1 MRWEARGIGLRR
13 VQIRLLGWPT
23 MEGVRD
29 REREAHDSEVEYDE
43 NADEDFNPDKAVAED
58 AASSSDDE
66 EALRARTAPQSRK
79 RKSHD
84 AEDLDSGDEA
94 TIRDRKRK
102 RRRKDA
108 DAAEEAE
115 ESAGEGGFVRTR
127 AQRLVEKEERK
138 ERKRT
143 TVGEVTIN
151 VEDVWAEL
159 SQVPIGRAPTPAPV
173 HPADEDD
180 EQEVEK
186 APTDEEL
193 VTITRRIEY
202 AGEVTEV
209 EELVPR
215 TSKEAQ
221 AYLKQQRHDDGAPRP
236 TERPT
241 LRRPLKRPSLFEPNP
256 SATIRGVPPEKLR
269 LRAPSR
275 IDVELAETRRQEE
288 AKRKAEKM
296 TTVQKS
302 ALDWKEYVSRE
313 GIAEELEAY
322 KRSKGGYMAREDF
335 LGRAELARQE
345 AGRGARLKG

>member
-1 MRWEARGIGLRR
+1 
-13 VQIRLLGWPT
+13 

-29 REREAHDSEVEYDE
+29 REREAHDSETEYDE
-43 NADEDFNPDKAVAED
+43 NADEDFNPDKAVGED
-58 AASSSDDE
+58 GASSSDDKE
-66 EALRARTAPQSRK
+66 TLGARAAPQSQK
-79 RKSHD
+79 RKPDD

-108 DAAEEAE
+108 GAAEEAD
-115 ESAGEGGFVRTR
+115 ESSGAGGFVRTR

-151 VEDVWAEL
+151 VEDIWAEL
-159 SQVPIGRAPTPAPV
+159 SRVPIGRPPPPAPV
-173 HPADEDD
+173 HAVDEDG

-186 APTDEEL
+186 APADEEL

-215 TSKEAQ
+215 SAKEAQ
-221 AYLKQQRHDDGAPRP
+221 AYLKQQRHDADSTPQI
-236 TERPT
+236 ERPT

-275 IDVELAETRRQEE
+275 IDVELAETRKREE
-288 AKRKAEKM
+288 AQRKAEKM

-302 ALDWKEYVSRE
+302 ALDWKGYVSRE

-345 AGRGARLKG
+345 ARRGARLKG